1 MRQSSTTENTAV
13 AAVQYRTSEGKFSL
27 SPNLQHKR
35 GMSREG
41 TAPCHFVMKP
51 FYRVCSILITA
62 LGRFCCRNKH
72 NDDRISGDPKR
83 KRDAWTPKNDTG
95 GESSYMRDSL
105 SACCRGANWYLDMS
119 HAVPHLN
126 QCKFIYFALMPSL
139 NATTF
144 GFFSSTI
151 KGRSIWVG
159 DVVGEAGSAAKIMTN
174 YVPVQFICHGS

>member
-51 FYRVCSILITA
+51 FYRVCSVLITA

-72 NDDRISGDPKR
+72 NDDRISCDPKQ
-83 KRDAWTPKNDTG
+83 KRDAWTPKTTQ
-95 GESSYMRDSL
+95 
-105 SACCRGANWYLDMS
+105 
-119 HAVPHLN
+119 AVKVHTWATAWVLVAAVQTDVPGHVLCYVPLT
-126 QCKFIYFALMPSL
+126 QCKCIYFALLPSW
-139 NATTF
+139 TPPHS
-144 GFFSSTI
+144 FSLRAI
-151 KGRSIWVG
+151 KGCSFWVG
-159 DVVGEAGSAAKIMTN
+159 DVVGEAGSAKIVIN
-174 YVPVQFICHGS
+174 YVPVQFNRHGS